1 MVNNGEIGPPG
12 GRGLDAGFSIVLINT
27 VLVGVGGL
35 WTATNSVVITLT
47 GTGAVVLLA
56 VLVIVL
62 FRDARPPLRRKVSG
76 AMHDPA
82 PKDAITG
89 NGRAASRRSGEDFLT
104 TNSTEAAAGQPS
116 ALPGWF
122 ERFYID
128 NFKYLV
134 RTAGQVLAAGGLG
147 AQAQDVVN
155 DVFLRAFKNGTWPQP
170 EAALTYFRT
179 GVIRQSISELRGRY
193 ETLPLDDRDSGSAAD
208 EVDARIDEAWVREV
222 LDLLPPAER
231 EIMQL
236 VYEGLP
242 GPEIAALLGKGQP
255 NVRSSIRN
263 ARARLRPLFP
273 PQRHAKENDETT
285 SMLGE
290 E

>member
-1 MVNNGEIGPPG
+1 MANNGEIGPHG
-12 GRGLDAGFSIVLINT
+12 GRRLDASFSIVLTNA
-27 VLVGVGGL
+27 VLVGIGGL
-35 WTATNSVVITLT
+35 WTATDSVVITLT

-62 FRDARPPLRRKVSG
+62 FRDARPPLRKKTSG
-76 AMHDPA
+76 AMHDRA
-82 PKDAITG
+82 PGDATAS

-104 TNSTEAAAGQPS
+104 TNGTGARAGQPS
-116 ALPGWF
+116 AMPDWF

-128 NFKYLV
+128 NFTYLV
-134 RTAGQVLAAGGLG
+134 RTAGRALAAGGLG

-155 DVFLRAFKNGTWPQP
+155 EVFLRAFKNGTWPQP
-170 EAALTYFRT
+170 EAALAYFRT
-179 GVIRQSISELRGRY
+179 AVIRKSISELRRHY
-193 ETLPLDDRDSGSAAD
+193 QTLPLDDRDSGSAAD

-222 LDLLPPAER
+222 LDLLPPAQR

-236 VYEGLP
+236 VYEGLS
-242 GPEIAALLGKGQP
+242 GPEIAALLGKGEP

-273 PQRHAKENDETT
+273 PQSHAQENDETT
-285 SMLGE
+285 TLLGE